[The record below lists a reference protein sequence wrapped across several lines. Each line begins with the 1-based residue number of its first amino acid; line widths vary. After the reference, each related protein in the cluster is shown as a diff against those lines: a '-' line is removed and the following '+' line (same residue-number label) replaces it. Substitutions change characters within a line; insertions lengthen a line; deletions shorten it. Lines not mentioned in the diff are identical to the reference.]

1 MTKTLHITYLIP
13 ADRSEC
19 NISLEPFT
27 TEVCISSNTEQE
39 LEKAI
44 SAHCERYNV
53 LEYSVEH
60 RCPSELTWDDL
71 ADD

>member
-13 ADRSEC
+13 KEISPC
-19 NISLEPFT
+19 NITLESFT

-39 LEKAI
+39 LDKAI

-53 LEYSVEH
+53 LEYSV
-60 RCPSELTWDDL
+60 
-71 ADD
+71 A

>member
-13 ADRSEC
+13 EQISEC
-19 NISLEPFT
+19 NIMMQSFT
-27 TEVCISSNTEQE
+27 TKVCISSNTEQE

-53 LEYSVEH
+53 LEYSVA
-60 RCPSELTWDDL
+60 R
-71 ADD
+71 